1 MDNQILI
8 NVTFNETRVAKMENG
23 SVAELYIERESVPR
37 MVGNIYKGIVGK
49 VVPGMQAAFIDLGLD
64 KSGFISVEDVNE
76 ESLYDLSFESG
87 ADEVDTKKEV
97 KGLIQ
102 DILREGLHVMVQVLK
117 ESVGGKGAKLS
128 SYIAIPGK
136 YLVLLG
142 TVEIVGISRK
152 IEEQEE
158 RDRLNKAVKGMKPEG
173 VGLIARTSSIGA
185 SSDELEKDMKDLMVK
200 WEDVQKKSESANRP
214 ALLYSEPK
222 LYIKTV
228 RDFISADIHK
238 ILIDSEPVY
247 REIKDYLKR
256 NFPDIKIKV
265 ELYKKKD
272 PIFEH
277 FGVENELKKIFK
289 RQVWLKSG
297 GHIIIDEAEGLTV
310 VDVNTGRY
318 QSGKNQ
324 EETIYSLNLE
334 AATEI
339 VKQIRL
345 RNLVGIIVIDFI
357 DIRNP
362 KLRDQIYDAFVE
374 ALKQDRSRSVVL
386 EMSAFG
392 VIQMTRQ
399 RLRESI
405 ISELAEP
412 CPYCEG
418 VGLLKSHHTVSYEII
433 REIKK
438 LIDSAQGNK
447 NQGNK
452 NKIIVRANSTVIKA
466 LKLAEQDNIDLM
478 QDKYR
483 VQINFKGGSGRI
495 EKFQVTAE

>member
-8 NVTFNETRVAKMENG
+8 NVTFKETRVAKMENG
-23 SVAELYIERESVPR
+23 SVAELYIERESEPR
-37 MVGNIYKGIVGK
+37 VVGDIYKGRVGK
-49 VVPGMQAAFIDLGLD
+49 VVPGMQAAFIDIGLE

-76 ESLYDLSFESG
+76 DSLYDLYFESG
-87 ADEVDTKKEV
+87 ADEVDTKKDV

-102 DILREGLHVMVQVLK
+102 DILREGQYVLVQVVK

-142 TVEIVGISRK
+142 TVDIVGVSRK
-152 IEEQEE
+152 IEDQKE
-158 RDRLNKAVKGMKPEG
+158 RDRLNKALRAIKPEG
-173 VGLIARTSSIGA
+173 LGLIARTSSVGA
-185 SSDELEKDMKDLMVK
+185 TADELEKDMKDLIVE
-200 WEDVQKKSESANRP
+200 WENVRKKSEAAKRP
-214 ALLYSEPK
+214 TLLYTEPK

-228 RDFISADIHK
+228 RDFISADINK

-247 REIKDYLKR
+247 REIKNYLKR
-256 NFPDIKIKV
+256 NFPDFKIKV
-265 ELYKKKD
+265 ELYKRKD
-272 PIFEH
+272 PIFER

-362 KLRDQIYDAFVE
+362 KLRNQIYEAFVE
-374 ALKQDRSRSVVL
+374 ALKRDRSRSVVL
-386 EMSAFG
+386 EMSSFG

-405 ISELAEP
+405 LSELAEP

-418 VGLLKSHHTVSYEII
+418 VGLLKSRHTVSYEIV

-438 LIDSAQGNK
+438 HIGKGN
-447 NQGNK
+447 G
-452 NKIIVRANSTVIKA
+452 NKIIVRANSNVIKA
-466 LKLAEQDNIDLM
+466 LKLSEKDNLDRM
-478 QDKYR
+478 QNQYGMD
-483 VQINFKGGSGRI
+483 IEFKGGSGRI
-495 EKFQVTAE
+495 EKFQVTVE

>member
-8 NVTFNETRVAKMENG
+8 NVTFNETRVAKLENG

-37 MVGNIYKGIVGK
+37 IVGNIYKGIVGK
-49 VVPGMQAAFIDLGLD
+49 VVPGMQAAFINIGLE

-76 ESLYDLSFESG
+76 ESLYDLYFDSASSG
-87 ADEVDTKKEV
+87 SDSKKEV

-102 DILREGLHVMVQVLK
+102 DILREGQHVIVQVLK

-136 YLVLLG
+136 YLVLLS
-142 TVEIVGISRK
+142 TVDIVGISRK
-152 IEEQEE
+152 IDEQDD
-158 RDRLNKAVKGMKPEG
+158 RDRLVKTLKKLKPEG
-173 VGLIARTSSIGA
+173 VGLIARTSSVDA
-185 SSDELEKDMKDLMVK
+185 SEQELKRDMEDLIREWEKIK
-200 WEDVQKKSESANRP
+200 KKSEKRKRP
-214 ALLYSEPK
+214 ALLYTEPK

-228 RDFISADIHK
+228 RDFISADINK

-247 REIKDYLKR
+247 REIKEYLKES
-256 NFPDIKIKV
+256 FPEFNIKV
-265 ELYKKKD
+265 ELYKKKE
-272 PIFEH
+272 PIFER
-277 FGVENELKKIFK
+277 FGVEAELKKIFK
-289 RQVWLKSG
+289 KKVWLKSG
-297 GHIIIDEAEGLTV
+297 GHIIIEEAEGLTV

-318 QSGKNQ
+318 QSGKDQ
-324 EETIYSLNLE
+324 EDTIYSLNLE

-339 VKQIRL
+339 VKQVRL

-357 DIRNP
+357 DIRNV
-362 KLRDQIYDAFVE
+362 KLRDQIYEAFVE

-386 EMSAFG
+386 EMSSFG

-405 ISELAEP
+405 LSELAEP

-433 REIKK
+433 REIRQK
-438 LIDSAQGNK
+438 ISDSRG
-447 NQGNK
+447 G
-452 NKIIVRANSTVIKA
+452 KIIIKANSGVIKA
-466 LKLAEQDNIDLM
+466 LKLSEGDNLDNLAEEHGMEIEY
-478 QDKYR
+478 KP
-483 VQINFKGGSGRI
+483 GSGRV
-495 EKFQVTAE
+495 EKFQVEIK